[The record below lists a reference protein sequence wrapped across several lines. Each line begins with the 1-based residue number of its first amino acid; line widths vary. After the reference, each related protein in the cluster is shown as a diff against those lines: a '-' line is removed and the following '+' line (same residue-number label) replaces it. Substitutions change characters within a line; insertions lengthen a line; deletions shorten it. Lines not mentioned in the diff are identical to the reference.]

1 MEKTQSITFKSAVIR
16 TLLICVFLYILLNL
30 FVVIV
35 FIAIASS
42 NAFAEDRG
50 KKEFWISKYGL
61 VTESEYTDRAH
72 EVFKRVL
79 DASDRRTGVEP
90 ALYIIDYEGMPWAQ
104 SLADG
109 SLILSKKGVE
119 FCYNNQNP
127 QDGDSRTAFVIGHE
141 LAHQFNGDFWHYRF
155 LRTAEDDGKNIQAF
169 QDIKELAKNPDML
182 LAKELQAD
190 QYGII
195 YATLAGYDSDEVVS
209 KDKNFFIEWAEKE
222 TPSGKLTDN
231 VRSLSEKR
239 AKVVTMRLEEV
250 ASRIVLFDMGVI
262 SYHIGRFD
270 DALILFKRF
279 ASYFPG
285 REVYTNI
292 GTIYLQMAY
301 KKFRTA
307 RSPESFPFAL
317 SFGIDKKTRAEK
329 IDIARGFTEA
339 RYQEYN
345 VLLRI
350 AAENLKKAIEYD
362 PFYHEAKNN
371 LGCAYIIENKYY
383 DAVSILEDAL
393 KLAPDDSRIQNNL
406 GIAYIMMGQ
415 AVESKGLIAKA
426 EKILMNA
433 RDKNR
438 KADINLNTLRSM
450 YSDNDSIPV
459 ASYLFDDPFYDI
471 NIELNSPYK
480 LKPGMKISYE
490 NNMQVL
496 EEISNAENNILR
508 LIKEQ
513 KEEIFLLTMGSRI
526 RLVFYKEPSNL
537 KSSIKGGDKRQVYI
551 SGREKNGIVLSENK
565 SPDYFEF

>member
-16 TLLICVFLYILLNL
+16 TLLICVCLYILLNL

-35 FIAIASS
+35 FIAITSS

-79 DASDRRTGVEP
+79 DASDRRTGIEP
-90 ALYIIDYEGMPWAQ
+90 AIYIIDYDRTPWAQ

-127 QDGDSRTAFVIGHE
+127 QDGDSRMAFVIGHE

-155 LRTAEDDGKNIQAF
+155 LRTTEDDGKNIRAF

-231 VRSLSEKR
+231 VRSLSQKR

-339 RYQEYN
+339 RYQKYN

-459 ASYLFDDPFYDI
+459 ASYLFNDPFYDI

-508 LIKEQ
+508 VVKEQ